1 MEWLTVLLSILA
13 ALLAGYYF
21 FCMNLD
27 FFEKHG
33 IPHFRPLPLLGNLA
47 RVMFRRIP
55 FTDLLQ
61 SVYGIRPEA
70 KYVGFFAMMRPVL
83 IIRDPALIKSIA
95 VKNFDSFPDHA
106 SFSNDHEEPLISK
119 NLSALRGQR
128 WRSVRA
134 LLSPSFTSSRIKA
147 MFVPMSRCAADLTDF
162 LANLPV
168 EKREMDMKDV
178 FTRYTNDVITCCAF
192 GIKTDSMRNPDNEF
206 LVCGKEVIDGG
217 ILATIRLLLV
227 HAMPRVCRMLGI
239 TVFSGRIAKVF
250 KEAIER
256 VIEHRRRT
264 GESQPDMLQ
273 LMLDSRSKGGA
284 LNVEDMVSQSF
295 VFFIAGFDIVSSVLS
310 FAAHEMA
317 CHPEIQERLRREIDS
332 VLSSS
337 KEETVD
343 YEAVNRMKYLE
354 AVVNETLRMYP
365 VAFLTDRV
373 CEKSFELPPALPGL
387 KPFRLKKGT
396 NVWFPTFALQHDPL
410 YFEEPDKFRPERFLD
425 EDKKVHRSGAFLPFG
440 IGPRVC
446 IGNRFALMEIKV
458 LIFHLLARCQLKVS
472 PKTGVPMRL
481 SRKRPVYPEAGF
493 WLAVEPR
500 GEDIF
505 DAGLRASE
513 VEEGK

>member
-1 MEWLTVLLSILA
+1 
-13 ALLAGYYF
+13 
-21 FCMNLD
+21 
-27 FFEKHG
+27 
-33 IPHFRPLPLLGNLA
+33 
-47 RVMFRRIP
+47 
-55 FTDLLQ
+55 
-61 SVYGIRPEA
+61 
-70 KYVGFFAMMRPVL
+70 
-83 IIRDPALIKSIA
+83 
-95 VKNFDSFPDHA
+95 
-106 SFSNDHEEPLISK
+106 
-119 NLSALRGQR
+119 
-128 WRSVRA
+128 
-134 LLSPSFTSSRIKA
+134 
-147 MFVPMSRCAADLTDF
+147 
-162 LANLPV
+162 
-168 EKREMDMKDV
+168 MDMKDV

-227 HAMPRVCRMLGI
+227 HAMPRVCRMLDI

-373 CEKSFELPPALPGL
+373 CEKSFELPPALPEWGAARVEWR
-387 KPFRLKKGT
+387 PRMEGRLG
-396 NVWFPTFALQHDPL
+396 
-410 YFEEPDKFRPERFLD
+410 FRPELMNRGSRGWAEAVHCLVSATRRRREED
-425 EDKKVHRSGAFLPFG
+425 EK
-440 IGPRVC
+440 
-446 IGNRFALMEIKV
+446 
-458 LIFHLLARCQLKVS
+458 
-472 PKTGVPMRL
+472 
-481 SRKRPVYPEAGF
+481 
-493 WLAVEPR
+493 
-500 GEDIF
+500 GE
-505 DAGLRASE
+505 GE
-513 VEEGK
+513 